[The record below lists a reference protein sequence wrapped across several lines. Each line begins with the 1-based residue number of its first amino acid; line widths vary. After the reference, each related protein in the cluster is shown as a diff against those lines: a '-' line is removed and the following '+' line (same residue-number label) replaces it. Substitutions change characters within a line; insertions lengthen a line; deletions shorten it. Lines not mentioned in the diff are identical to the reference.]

1 MLTACLYIGVVMTTN
16 IKFRGGSLKK
26 VWLNRY
32 PADVAAE
39 INPDRYQSLVDM
51 FEQAT
56 ARYADQPAFMNMGE
70 VMTFRK
76 LEERSRAFAAYLQQ
90 GLGLQKGDRVALMM
104 PNLLQY
110 PVALFGILRAGM
122 VVVNVNPLYTPRE
135 LEHQLNDSGASA
147 IVIVSNFAHTLEK
160 VVDKTQVKHVILTRM
175 GDQLS
180 AAKGTLVN
188 FVVKY
193 VKRLVPKYH
202 LPDAIS
208 FRSALQHG
216 YRLQYIKPEII
227 NDDLAF
233 LQYTG
238 GTTGVAKGAMLTH
251 RNMLANL
258 EQVRAA
264 YSPLLF
270 ERKELV
276 VTALPLYHIFALTMN
291 CLLFIELGGQ
301 NLLITNPRDIPGL
314 VKELAKYPFTA
325 MTGVNTLFNALL
337 NNKEFQQ
344 LDFSSLHLSAGGGMP
359 VQQVVAE
366 RWEKLTGRFLLEGYG
381 LTECAPLVSA
391 NPHDMDYHSG
401 SIGLPVPSTE
411 VKLIDDEGEEVPPGE
426 PGELCVKGPQVM
438 LGYWQR
444 PDATDE
450 ILQDGWLRT
459 GDIAVMDDEG
469 FMRIVD
475 RKKDMILVSG
485 FNVYPNEIEDV
496 VMQHSGVL
504 EVAAVGVPNGASGEA
519 VKIFVVKKD
528 ASLTEEALIVFC
540 RRHLTGY
547 KVPKLVEFREELPK
561 SNVGKI
567 LRRELRDESV
577 SKGNNNA

>member
-1 MLTACLYIGVVMTTN
+1 MIVSKN
-16 IKFRGGSLKK
+16 FGSNSLDK
-26 VWLNRY
+26 VWLKRY
-32 PADVAAE
+32 PADVPAE
-39 INPDRYQSLVDM
+39 IDADHYTSLIEV
-51 FEQAT
+51 FENA
-56 ARYADQPAFMNMGE
+56 ALRYADQPAFINMGE

-76 LEERSRAFAAYLQQ
+76 LEERSRAFAAYLQNE
-90 GLGLQKGDRVALMM
+90 LGLKKGDRVALMM

-110 PVALFGILRAGM
+110 PIALFGILRAGM

-160 VVDKTQVKHVILTRM
+160 VVFKTQVKHVILTRM

-193 VKRLVPKYH
+193 IKRLVPKYH

-208 FRSALQHG
+208 FRSALQRG
-216 YRLQYIKPEII
+216 RRLQYVKPDVV
-227 NDDLAF
+227 NTDLAF

-251 RNMLANL
+251 RNMQANL
-258 EQVRAA
+258 AQAKAA
-264 YSPLLF
+264 YVPLLR
-270 ERKELV
+270 EGQELV
-276 VTALPLYHIFALTMN
+276 VTALPLYHIFALTVN
-291 CLLFIELGGQ
+291 CLLFVELGGRS
-301 NLLITNPRDIPGL
+301 LLITNPRDIPGT

-325 MTGVNTLFNALL
+325 ITGVNTLFNALL
-337 NNKEFQQ
+337 NNEDFQK
-344 LDFSSLHLSAGGGMP
+344 LDFSTLRLSVGGGMS
-359 VQQVVAE
+359 VQKAVAE
-366 RWEKLTGRFLLEGYG
+366 RWEKLTGKHLLEGYG
-381 LTECAPLVSA
+381 LTECSPLVSG
-391 NPHDMDYHSG
+391 NPHDLKHYSG
-401 SIGLPVPSTE
+401 SIGLPVPSTDIRL
-411 VKLIDDEGEEVPPGE
+411 VDDDGKDVPAGK
-426 PGELCVKGPQVM
+426 PGELWVKGPQVM

-450 ILQDGWLRT
+450 VLKDGWLAT
-459 GDIAVMDDEG
+459 GDVVTVDDEG
-469 FMRIVD
+469 FIRIVD

-496 VMQHSGVL
+496 VSQHPKVL
-504 EVAAVGVPNGASGEA
+504 ECAAIGVPSGASGEA
-519 VKIFVVKKD
+519 VKICVVKKD
-528 ASLTEEALIVFC
+528 ASLTSEELLTHC

-547 KVPKLVEFREELPK
+547 KVPKIVEFRDELPK

-567 LRRELRDESV
+567 LRRELRDEQ
-577 SKGNNNA
+577 KKPKAADAA